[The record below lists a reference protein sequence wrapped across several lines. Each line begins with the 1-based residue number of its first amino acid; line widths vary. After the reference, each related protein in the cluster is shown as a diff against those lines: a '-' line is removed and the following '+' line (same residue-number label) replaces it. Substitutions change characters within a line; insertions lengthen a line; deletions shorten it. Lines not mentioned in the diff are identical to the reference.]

1 MCYWQFPSTDMQ
13 YGVKD
18 DAGVEIVVSWLS
30 TPIKCGCEVTLGRE
44 LSALKMV
51 STENDADQII
61 TDCHLHSAP
70 YFEDFL

>member
-1 MCYWQFPSTDMQ
+1 MVLKMMLELRLSFLE
-13 YGVKD
+13 V
-18 DAGVEIVVSWLS
+18 S